1 MDTPRGDRPTIG
13 LVGRRNAGKTS
24 LFNALLGQAAGI
36 VSDQPGT
43 TTDAHRVNT
52 EWPGVGPVTLIDT
65 AGFDDTGDLG
75 ALRVAKTEAL
85 AKGLSLAILVFATGD
100 TEELARWQALRAQG
114 PALPVLSQGDKPGR
128 ATLAAALSEQIG
140 EAVILV
146 SGQTGQGLDQ
156 LRQAVRALLPTEEA
170 IYITGDLV
178 RAGDRVVLVMPQD
191 QAAPKG
197 RLILPQV
204 QTIRELLDRAALP
217 ICSTPET
224 LPAALAALQ
233 APPDLMI
240 TDSQAFAQVAALCP
254 AETVLT
260 SFSVLFASYKGRADV
275 FAQGAQRLLA
285 QPAPARILIAEAC
298 SHTPTSEDIGRV
310 KLPRLLRKKLGE
322 GVHLDIVGGDDFPSD
337 LSPYDLVIHCGA
349 CMFTRSYVLAR
360 IAACQAAGVPITN
373 YGMAIAGLTGI
384 LSQVTL
390 PDGSRLEAPIDKP

>member
-1 MDTPRGDRPTIG
+1 MAGPMDTPRGDRPTIG
-13 LVGRRNAGKTS
+13 LVGRRNVGKTS

-65 AGFDDTGDLG
+65 AGFDDSGDLG

-85 AKGLSLAILVFATGD
+85 AKGLSLAILIFDTGD
-100 TEELARWQALRAQG
+100 EEELARWQALRAQG
-114 PALPVLSQGDKPGR
+114 PALAVLSQGDKPGR
-128 ATLAAALSEQIG
+128 AALAAALSEQIG
-140 EAVILV
+140 GKVILV
-146 SGQTGQGLDQ
+146 SGRTGQGLDQ
-156 LRQAVRALLPTEEA
+156 LRQAVQALLPTEETS
-170 IYITGDLV
+170 YITGDLV

-217 ICSTPET
+217 ICTTPET

-260 SFSVLFASYKGRADV
+260 SFSVLFAGYKGRADV
-275 FAQGAQRLLA
+275 FARGAQRLLA

-322 GVHLDIVGGDDFPSD
+322 GVNLDIVGGDDFPSD

-349 CMFTRSYVLAR
+349 CMFTRAYVLSR
-360 IAACQAAGVPITN
+360 IAASQAAGVPITN

-390 PDGSRLEAPIDKP
+390 PDGSRL